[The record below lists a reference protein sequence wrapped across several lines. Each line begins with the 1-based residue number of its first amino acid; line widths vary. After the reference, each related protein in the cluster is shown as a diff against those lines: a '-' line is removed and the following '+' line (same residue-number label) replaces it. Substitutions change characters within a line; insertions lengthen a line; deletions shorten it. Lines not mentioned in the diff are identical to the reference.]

1 MLSRFSITTT
11 FAYQNTIYF
20 LRFQTIYYFFLILFY
35 YFCIMFLCF
44 FLSIYFFGYFY
55 PLFHSQKI
63 IYIILHSKKRVPDA
77 TDFHSATSY
86 PSLFP
91 LQHVSLYDI
100 LQLILLYF
108 PETVFFA
115 ILSYDF
121 NYSAGDIYFTEAY
134 VMNLYAIKEKCQHG
148 SIQVPYSYYDCGI
161 PDYFTSVPLHWHSE
175 MELNYI
181 KSGNGFFKYEDQ
193 TISAKP
199 GDIFL
204 IQPNVLHAI
213 MSDEHSSFFY
223 DTIVFHQNML
233 VGSYDD
239 RCYTDIL
246 LPIFSSRRRVLVPV
260 SQETPGYHELHD
272 SVRTIMQCAHK
283 NLATSDLLLKSE
295 LLRLFYLL
303 ASTPGLCTEHTVS
316 TESRMTET
324 LRPVLTYIQKHHSE
338 SVTIEQL
345 AKIAHMSSSYFMSCF
360 KQNFGLGAI
369 EYLNQV
375 RIRSACDL
383 LRNTDRNISDIAFD
397 TGFHNLSNFNR
408 QFRTKVGCSPQTYR
422 KESVLS

>member
-181 KSGNGFFKYEDQ
+181 KSGNVFFKYEDQ

-199 GDIFL
+199 GDIVL

-303 ASTPGLCTEHTVS
+303 ASTPGLCTEHMVS

-383 LRNTDRNISDIAFD
+383 LRNTDRSISDIAFD

>member
-199 GDIFL
+199 GDIVL

-260 SQETPGYHELHD
+260 SQEPPGYHELHD

-324 LRPVLTYIQKHHSE
+324 LRPVLTCIQKHHSE

-383 LRNTDRNISDIAFD
+383 LRNTDRSISDIAFD

>member
-199 GDIFL
+199 GDIVL

-223 DTIVFHQNML
+223 DTIVFHQNTL

-324 LRPVLTYIQKHHSE
+324 LRPVLTCIQKHHSE

-383 LRNTDRNISDIAFD
+383 LRNTDRSISDIAFD

>member
-1 MLSRFSITTT
+1 MPQIF
-11 FAYQNTIYF
+11 
-20 LRFQTIYYFFLILFY
+20 ILQHHTL
-35 YFCIMFLCF
+35 LC
-44 FLSIYFFGYFY
+44 
-55 PLFHSQKI
+55 
-63 IYIILHSKKRVPDA
+63 
-77 TDFHSATSY
+77 
-86 PSLFP
+86 FP

-108 PETVFFA
+108 SETVFLA
-115 ILSYDF
+115 ILFYDF
-121 NYSAGDIYFTEAY
+121 NYSVEDIYFTEAY

-181 KSGNGFFKYEDQ
+181 KSGSGFFKYEDQ

-246 LPIFSSRRRVLVPV
+246 LPFFSSRRRVLVPV

-383 LRNTDRNISDIAFD
+383 LRNTDRSISDIAFD

>member
-260 SQETPGYHELHD
+260 SQEPPGYHELHD
-272 SVRTIMQCAHK
+272 SVRTIMQCAYK

-324 LRPVLTYIQKHHSE
+324 LRLVLTYIQKHHSE

-383 LRNTDRNISDIAFD
+383 LRNTDRSISDIAFD

>member
-44 FLSIYFFGYFY
+44 FLSIYFFWLFLSFISFSKNNLYYFA
-55 PLFHSQKI
+55 QQ
-63 IYIILHSKKRVPDA
+63 KRVPDA

-303 ASTPGLCTEHTVS
+303 ASTPGLCTEHTAS
-316 TESRMTET
+316 TESRLTET

-383 LRNTDRNISDIAFD
+383 LRNTDRSISDIAFD

>member
-213 MSDEHSSFFY
+213 MSDEHSSFFMIPLFFIRICWWEV
-223 DTIVFHQNML
+223 TMTVVIQIFCCR
-233 VGSYDD
+233 SF
-239 RCYTDIL
+239 
-246 LPIFSSRRRVLVPV
+246 LPDEEFWSLYLRKPR
-260 SQETPGYHELHD
+260 G
-272 SVRTIMQCAHK
+272 IM
-283 NLATSDLLLKSE
+283 NS
-295 LLRLFYLL
+295 
-303 ASTPGLCTEHTVS
+303 
-316 TESRMTET
+316 M
-324 LRPVLTYIQKHHSE
+324 
-338 SVTIEQL
+338 
-345 AKIAHMSSSYFMSCF
+345 
-360 KQNFGLGAI
+360 
-369 EYLNQV
+369 
-375 RIRSACDL
+375 IRSGL
-383 LRNTDRNISDIAFD
+383 LCSV
-397 TGFHNLSNFNR
+397 H
-408 QFRTKVGCSPQTYR
+408 TKILQRLICY
-422 KESVLS
+422 

>member
-213 MSDEHSSFFY
+213 MSDEHSSFFMIPLFFIRICWWEVTMTVVIQIFCCRSFLPDEEFWSLY
-223 DTIVFHQNML
+223 LRKPRGIMNSMIRS
-233 VGSYDD
+233 G
-239 RCYTDIL
+239 L
-246 LPIFSSRRRVLVPV
+246 LC
-260 SQETPGYHELHD
+260 
-272 SVRTIMQCAHK
+272 SVRT
-283 NLATSDLLLKSE
+283 
-295 LLRLFYLL
+295 
-303 ASTPGLCTEHTVS
+303 
-316 TESRMTET
+316 
-324 LRPVLTYIQKHHSE
+324 
-338 SVTIEQL
+338 
-345 AKIAHMSSSYFMSCF
+345 KIL
-360 KQNFGLGAI
+360 QR
-369 EYLNQV
+369 
-375 RIRSACDL
+375 RIC
-383 LRNTDRNISDIAFD
+383 
-397 TGFHNLSNFNR
+397 
-408 QFRTKVGCSPQTYR
+408 Y
-422 KESVLS
+422 

>member
-1 MLSRFSITTT
+1 MFGKNQIIQNLV
-11 FAYQNTIYF
+11 AY
-20 LRFQTIYYFFLILFY
+20 LRYQ
-35 YFCIMFLCF
+35 
-44 FLSIYFFGYFY
+44 
-55 PLFHSQKI
+55 
-63 IYIILHSKKRVPDA
+63 
-77 TDFHSATSY
+77 
-86 PSLFP
+86 
-91 LQHVSLYDI
+91 
-100 LQLILLYF
+100 
-108 PETVFFA
+108 
-115 ILSYDF
+115 
-121 NYSAGDIYFTEAY
+121 
-134 VMNLYAIKEKCQHG
+134 NLYAIKEKCQHG

-181 KSGNGFFKYEDQ
+181 KSG
-193 TISAKP
+193 
-199 GDIFL
+199 
-204 IQPNVLHAI
+204 
-213 MSDEHSSFFY
+213 
-223 DTIVFHQNML
+223 
-233 VGSYDD
+233 
-239 RCYTDIL
+239 
-246 LPIFSSRRRVLVPV
+246 RRRVLVPV
-260 SQETPGYHELHD
+260 SQEPPGYHELHD

-283 NLATSDLLLKSE
+283 NLATSDLLLKGE

-383 LRNTDRNISDIAFD
+383 LRNTDRSISDIAFD

>member
-1 MLSRFSITTT
+1 
-11 FAYQNTIYF
+11 
-20 LRFQTIYYFFLILFY
+20 
-35 YFCIMFLCF
+35 
-44 FLSIYFFGYFY
+44 
-55 PLFHSQKI
+55 
-63 IYIILHSKKRVPDA
+63 
-77 TDFHSATSY
+77 
-86 PSLFP
+86 
-91 LQHVSLYDI
+91 
-100 LQLILLYF
+100 
-108 PETVFFA
+108 
-115 ILSYDF
+115 
-121 NYSAGDIYFTEAY
+121 
-134 VMNLYAIKEKCQHG
+134 MNLYAIKEKCQHG

-181 KSGNGFFKYEDQ
+181 KSG
-193 TISAKP
+193 
-199 GDIFL
+199 
-204 IQPNVLHAI
+204 
-213 MSDEHSSFFY
+213 
-223 DTIVFHQNML
+223 
-233 VGSYDD
+233 
-239 RCYTDIL
+239 
-246 LPIFSSRRRVLVPV
+246 RRRVLVPV

-303 ASTPGLCTEHTVS
+303 ASTPGLCTEHTAS
-316 TESRMTET
+316 TESRLTET

>member
-1 MLSRFSITTT
+1 
-11 FAYQNTIYF
+11 
-20 LRFQTIYYFFLILFY
+20 
-35 YFCIMFLCF
+35 
-44 FLSIYFFGYFY
+44 
-55 PLFHSQKI
+55 
-63 IYIILHSKKRVPDA
+63 
-77 TDFHSATSY
+77 
-86 PSLFP
+86 
-91 LQHVSLYDI
+91 
-100 LQLILLYF
+100 
-108 PETVFFA
+108 
-115 ILSYDF
+115 
-121 NYSAGDIYFTEAY
+121 
-134 VMNLYAIKEKCQHG
+134 
-148 SIQVPYSYYDCGI
+148 
-161 PDYFTSVPLHWHSE
+161 

-181 KSGNGFFKYEDQ
+181 KSGNVFFKYEDQ

-260 SQETPGYHELHD
+260 SQEPPGYHELHD

-383 LRNTDRNISDIAFD
+383 LRNTDRSISDIAFD

-408 QFRTKVGCSPQTYR
+408 QFRTKVGCFPQTYR

>member
-213 MSDEHSSFFY
+213 MSDEHSSFFMIPLFFIRICWWEVTMTVVIQIFCCRSFLPDEEFWSLY
-223 DTIVFHQNML
+223 LRKPRGIMNSMIRS
-233 VGSYDD
+233 G
-239 RCYTDIL
+239 L
-246 LPIFSSRRRVLVPV
+246 LC
-260 SQETPGYHELHD
+260 
-272 SVRTIMQCAHK
+272 SVRT
-283 NLATSDLLLKSE
+283 
-295 LLRLFYLL
+295 
-303 ASTPGLCTEHTVS
+303 
-316 TESRMTET
+316 
-324 LRPVLTYIQKHHSE
+324 
-338 SVTIEQL
+338 
-345 AKIAHMSSSYFMSCF
+345 KIL
-360 KQNFGLGAI
+360 QR
-369 EYLNQV
+369 
-375 RIRSACDL
+375 RIC
-383 LRNTDRNISDIAFD
+383 
-397 TGFHNLSNFNR
+397 
-408 QFRTKVGCSPQTYR
+408 C
-422 KESVLS
+422 

>member
-134 VMNLYAIKEKCQHG
+134 VMNLYAIKEKCQ
-148 SIQVPYSYYDCGI
+148 Q
-161 PDYFTSVPLHWHSE
+161 
-175 MELNYI
+175 
-181 KSGNGFFKYEDQ
+181 
-193 TISAKP
+193 
-199 GDIFL
+199 
-204 IQPNVLHAI
+204 
-213 MSDEHSSFFY
+213 
-223 DTIVFHQNML
+223 
-233 VGSYDD
+233 
-239 RCYTDIL
+239 
-246 LPIFSSRRRVLVPV
+246 
-260 SQETPGYHELHD
+260 
-272 SVRTIMQCAHK
+272 
-283 NLATSDLLLKSE
+283 
-295 LLRLFYLL
+295 
-303 ASTPGLCTEHTVS
+303 
-316 TESRMTET
+316 
-324 LRPVLTYIQKHHSE
+324 
-338 SVTIEQL
+338 
-345 AKIAHMSSSYFMSCF
+345 
-360 KQNFGLGAI
+360 
-369 EYLNQV
+369 
-375 RIRSACDL
+375 
-383 LRNTDRNISDIAFD
+383 
-397 TGFHNLSNFNR
+397 
-408 QFRTKVGCSPQTYR
+408 YR
-422 KESVLS
+422 HC

>member
-213 MSDEHSSFFY
+213 MSDEHSSFFMIPLFFIRICWWEVTMTVVIQIFCCRSFLPDEEFWSLY
-223 DTIVFHQNML
+223 LRKPRGIMNSMIRS
-233 VGSYDD
+233 G
-239 RCYTDIL
+239 L
-246 LPIFSSRRRVLVPV
+246 LC
-260 SQETPGYHELHD
+260 
-272 SVRTIMQCAHK
+272 SVRTKI
-283 NLATSDLLLKSE
+283 
-295 LLRLFYLL
+295 LR
-303 ASTPGLCTEHTVS
+303 
-316 TESRMTET
+316 R
-324 LRPVLTYIQKHHSE
+324 
-338 SVTIEQL
+338 
-345 AKIAHMSSSYFMSCF
+345 
-360 KQNFGLGAI
+360 
-369 EYLNQV
+369 
-375 RIRSACDL
+375 RIC
-383 LRNTDRNISDIAFD
+383 
-397 TGFHNLSNFNR
+397 
-408 QFRTKVGCSPQTYR
+408 C
-422 KESVLS
+422 